1 MIGITMPLLAL
12 LGNFEMNLFG
22 DWILNR
28 NIIFIHCNNLGYTP
42 LNIPYKEYVIRQK
55 IFEVLNY

>member
-1 MIGITMPLLAL
+1 MPLLAL